1 MRHKRTRRHQHV
13 DTLSHHGDMAER
25 KPDSKAR
32 ADFKRPAYQ
41 ARSLIAQ
48 QGRQMQRVGVEEY
61 LERKCNIKGEIRG
74 GQKDGK

>member
-1 MRHKRTRRHQHV
+1 MKHKRTRRKQHV
-13 DTLSHHGDMAER
+13 DALSHHGNMAER

-41 ARSLIAQ
+41 VRSLIAQ
-48 QGRQMQRVGVEEY
+48 QGRQMQSESVEEY

-74 GQKDGK
+74 G